1 MDQQMTM
8 SFWTDELAEV
18 RTHKKEFLEQMDRL
32 VPWGE
37 WVKKIQPHYY
47 KGERGNKPYDLELM
61 HFYLLKIK
69 RMQTLC

>member
-1 MDQQMTM
+1 MTM

-47 KGERGNKPYDLELM
+47 KGERGEQRKPDSV
-61 HFYLLKIK
+61 
-69 RMQTLC
+69 